1 MTGKDL
7 IIYILKNNLEN
18 ESVFKDGR
26 VLGFMTVSEAAV
38 KMEVGI
44 PTIYTWIL
52 QDQIEYIRIGETYFV
67 LDKN

>member
-18 ESVFKDGR
+18 EPVFKDGT

-44 PTIYTWIL
+44 PTIYTWIHQGQL
-52 QDQIEYIRIGETYFV
+52 EFIQIGETYFV
-67 LDKN
+67 LNK